1 MRSNVSIMNWKKK
14 GNGELKYV
22 PLNDYGAL
30 TKTDSKATDVN
41 DDKKAS
47 EYNINNLK
55 EFRVIKVTDFY
66 NCTPGE

>member
-22 PLNDYGAL
+22 PLNDYVAL

-41 DDKKAS
+41 DEKKS
-47 EYNINNLK
+47 
-55 EFRVIKVTDFY
+55 
-66 NCTPGE
+66 